1 MGNVVLRL
9 RDYLLNPETPATI
22 PQRGGDSEMSNRV
35 LPFVAAVF
43 IAAAGT
49 HTLAGQE
56 PPARRPA
63 RVPVTLVLIDRLPV
77 GDAPFLVRRRTDV
90 SPRDV
95 ILLRADASHVQVS
108 EAIRT
113 LLVARQVSGDTAT
126 HPAMLRIRPHG
137 AGRAVSHREFP
148 WAPRVLADLRRAELA
163 DVPGIGRVRAVQI
176 WLPPQ
181 RVSRSAN

>member
-1 MGNVVLRL
+1 
-9 RDYLLNPETPATI
+9 
-22 PQRGGDSEMSNRV
+22 MSNRI
-35 LPFVAAVF
+35 LPFVAAAF
-43 IAAAGT
+43 IAVAGT

-56 PPARRPA
+56 PHARRPT
-63 RVPVTLVLIDRLPV
+63 RVPVTLVLVDRLPV

-95 ILLRADASHVQVS
+95 ILLRTDASQAQVS

-126 HPAMLRIRPHG
+126 HPAILRVRPHG
-137 AGRAVSHREFP
+137 AGHAAAHREFP
-148 WAPRVLADLRRAELA
+148 WVPRVLADLRRAELT

-181 RVSRSAN
+181 RVSRSTN